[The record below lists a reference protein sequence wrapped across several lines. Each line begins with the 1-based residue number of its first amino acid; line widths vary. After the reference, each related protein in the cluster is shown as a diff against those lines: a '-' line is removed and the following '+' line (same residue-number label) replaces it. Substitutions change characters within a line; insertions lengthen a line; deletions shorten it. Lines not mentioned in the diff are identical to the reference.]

1 MQLLTS
7 QPLRDRRFIGA
18 LALTAVTALAAVLVP
33 SPALAANGDNIT
45 SGLVAR
51 YKLDETSGR
60 IAGNSA
66 PGSAI
71 GDGVVDGIASWSG
84 GQGFA
89 FSGGPN
95 GSGNAITLPNDL
107 NAGLTSIS
115 VDFDVKISPEQANY
129 YMIYAI
135 GNRGASGAGE
145 RYLFSSGDSFH
156 TVITPGGQ
164 SQEINIQPSAT
175 PSLQRGLWKHITYTQ
190 TGTIGILYEDGVE
203 RARNTS
209 VTTTPAALGRTA
221 LNTLGRSV
229 YAWDQS
235 FQGSLRDFRIYDRA
249 LTAAET
255 ATLSKDV
262 QQEATAVDAADL
274 DLGPLTAVTA
284 PLNLPATGSNGTRIT
299 WTTSDAS
306 IVTATG
312 AVTRGPEGSA
322 PRSAVLTASVVRGG
336 ESATRAFTVT
346 VAPRNDRADAAAA
359 AATLVVPHINDVRE
373 NLTLATRAGAA
384 TVAWASSDPSLV
396 STSGVVTRPA
406 AGSPA
411 RVVDLDATVTLGTG
425 STIRRFT
432 ATVRALPPKEETKAY
447 LFPYFTGEDDA
458 EDEKV
463 RYAVSD
469 GNDAL
474 RWSSIN
480 DGKPVL
486 SSTKGEQGLRDP
498 FVIRSPEGDRFYLI
512 ATDLNANRTGLDQ
525 SQVFGSRYMEVWES
539 TDLVNWSEQRHVL
552 VSPPEAGNTWAP
564 EAHWDPR
571 TGEFVVYWA
580 SNIYPSGDTTVP
592 RDAGANYNRMVYAT
606 TRDFVTFSTPK
617 VWIDEHQPGQGNG
630 TIDSSVIEEEGWL
643 YRFTVTESS
652 NIPRVDRTK
661 DLTASITPSSNPWLG
676 TGSGSAW
683 EARQNA
689 VGFGQ
694 TYTGTSG
701 RSITFDEGEGT
712 SLFRPNKGDVNGDT
726 GVYAFIDQAPY
737 YGGDGYV
744 PFHASSMAAGDW
756 TIVQDRNLPESA
768 RHGTVL
774 PISVTEYERILASY
788 QPDRLISAADFAVTT
803 RSGEQPALP
812 AAVKAREGVG
822 TPSQRDLGSVS
833 VTWDPIPVES
843 LVAGA
848 VLTVHGTIETR
859 GFVTATVSVADPVV
873 STTSVVSRCIAGKSM
888 LTVSAKN
895 TGTVPVA
902 IAFTTS
908 FGAKSFATIAPGNS
922 ATQAF
927 TTRQTMLPAGA
938 VTTTV
943 GPLGGGGVSSSTAYP
958 ARTC

>member
-1 MQLLTS
+1 V
-7 QPLRDRRFIGA
+7 
-18 LALTAVTALAAVLVP
+18 VTALAAVLVP
-33 SPALAANGDNIT
+33 SAALAANGDEIT
-45 SGLVAR
+45 AGLVAR
-51 YKLDETSGR
+51 YRLDETSGR
-60 IAGNSA
+60 VADNSA
-66 PGSAI
+66 PGSTI
-71 GDGVVDGIASWSG
+71 GDGVVDGAATWG
-84 GQGFA
+84 GTQGFA
-89 FSGGPN
+89 FSGGAN
-95 GSGNAITLPNDL
+95 GSGNAITLPDDL

-115 VDFDVKISPEQANY
+115 VDFDVKIAPEQANY

-135 GNRGASGAGE
+135 GNRAASGAGE

-164 SQEINIQPSAT
+164 SQEINVQPST
-175 PSLQRGLWKHITYTQ
+175 SPTLQRGLWKHVTYTQ
-190 TGTIGILYEDGVE
+190 TGTTGVLYEDGVE
-203 RARNTS
+203 RARTTA
-209 VTTTPAALGRTA
+209 VTTTPAALGRTV
-221 LNTLGRSV
+221 LNSLGRSV
-229 YAWDQS
+229 YAQDQS

-262 QQEATAVDAADL
+262 TQEAVAVDAAAL
-274 DLGPLTAVTA
+274 DLGPLTAVAT
-284 PLNLPATGSNGTRIT
+284 PLTLPATGPNGTRIT
-299 WTTSDAS
+299 WTTSNAS

-336 ESATRAFTVT
+336 ERATRAFTVT
-346 VAPRNDRADAAAA
+346 VAPRDDRADAVAA
-359 AATLVVPHINDVRE
+359 AATLVVPHVEDVRE
-373 NLTLATRAGAA
+373 NLTLPTRAGAA
-384 TVAWASSDPSLV
+384 AVAWSSSAPSV
-396 STSGVVTRPA
+396 ISASGVVARPA
-406 AGSPA
+406 AGSPD
-411 RVVDLDATVTLGTG
+411 RVVQLDAAVTLGTG
-425 STIRRFT
+425 SATRRFT
-432 ATVRALPPKEETKAY
+432 ATVRALPAQEETKAY

-474 RWSSIN
+474 RWSTVN
-480 DGKPVL
+480 DGEPVL

-580 SNIYPSGDTTVP
+580 SNLYPSGDLSVP

-606 TRDFVTFSTPK
+606 TRDFVTFSAPK
-617 VWIDEHQPGQGNG
+617 VWIDERQPGQGNG
-630 TIDSSVIEEEGWL
+630 TIDSSVIEEDGWL

-661 DLTASITPSSNPWLG
+661 DLTASITPSSDPWLG
-676 TGSGSAW
+676 TGAGNAW
-683 EARQNA
+683 EARQSA

-701 RSITFDEGEGT
+701 RSLVFDEGEGT
-712 SLFRPNKGDVNGDT
+712 SLFRPNAGDVNGDT

-756 TIVQDRNLPESA
+756 AIVQDRNLPDSA

-774 PISVTEYERILASY
+774 PITVTEYERILASY
-788 QPDRLISAADFAVTT
+788 QPDRLISAADVAVTT
-803 RSGEQPALP
+803 RSGVQPVLP
-812 AAVKAREGVG
+812 GTVRATEGAG
-822 TPSQRDLGSVS
+822 TPAQRDLGSVP
-833 VTWDPIPVES
+833 VRWDPIPADR

-848 VLTVHGTIETR
+848 VLTVHGAVATR
-859 GFVTATVSVADPVV
+859 GFVTATVTVADPLA
-873 STTSVVSRCIAGKSM
+873 SPTSVVSRCIAGKVV
-888 LTVSAKN
+888 LTASAKN
-895 TGTVPVA
+895 TGTVPLA
-902 IAFTTS
+902 IAFTTAY
-908 FGAKSFATIAPGNS
+908 GTKSFATVAPGAS
-922 ATQAF
+922 TTHAF
-927 TTRQTMLPAGA
+927 TTRQTQMPAGT

-943 GPLGGGGVSSSTAYP
+943 GPVGGTGVSSSTAYP